1 MLGLLEIAI
10 SMTFNLWSVD
20 AANSSCFP
28 ANVCTSDEILV
39 CSWRR
44 REISACRLD
53 SDCLIDSEVLFS
65 ERLIASVVLTS
76 ESPMALI
83 RLACMPTIHSF
94 MDSLM
99 ASFMALSLMAGKE
112 RKQRVPNERSS
123 KADVRDVS
131 VLRANPSM
139 EGDALVEVIVAV
151 IDDINDGSTYY
162 QWLQ

>member
-1 MLGLLEIAI
+1 
-10 SMTFNLWSVD
+10 
-20 AANSSCFP
+20 
-28 ANVCTSDEILV
+28 
-39 CSWRR
+39 
-44 REISACRLD
+44 
-53 SDCLIDSEVLFS
+53 
-65 ERLIASVVLTS
+65 
-76 ESPMALI
+76 
-83 RLACMPTIHSF
+83 
-94 MDSLM
+94 M

-151 IDDINDGSTYY
+151 IDDINDSSTYY